1 MIEIENIVFSYSKD
15 EDILKGVNLKI
26 DKGEVVNILGAN
38 GCGKSTLLKLILGFY
53 KYKHGNIKIY
63 GKELN
68 TIIRKDLAKYLSYV
82 PQSHRAIFPYSVK
95 DVVVMGKSCGN
106 FWKNYT
112 KTDYIAVDEALAM
125 LKIEYLK
132 ERDYSRLSGG
142 ERQLVMVARAIVQ
155 NSDYCFMDE
164 PVAGLDYGNQYRL
177 LDSIKNMAKKGLTF
191 IITTHHP
198 DHVKYLGGRAVL
210 MKNGLIYKDGLYE
223 NMLNEASLY
232 DLYKVKVDGAGH
244 VYAVD

>member
-1 MIEIENIVFSYSKD
+1 MIEVNNLIFGYSKT
-15 EDILKGVNLKI
+15 ENILKGITLNI
-26 DKGEVVNILGAN
+26 DKGEIVNILGAN

-53 KYKHGNIKIY
+53 KYTAGSIKIY
-63 GKELN
+63 GREVNSISRKE
-68 TIIRKDLAKYLSYV
+68 LAKYLSYV
-82 PQSHRAIFPYSVK
+82 PQSHHAVFPYTVK
-95 DVVVMGKSCGN
+95 DVVIMGKSSGS

-112 KTDYIAVDEALAM
+112 SSDYEAVDYALSV
-125 LKIEYLK
+125 LKIEHLK

-155 NSDYCFMDE
+155 NSEYCFMDE
-164 PVAGLDYGNQYRL
+164 PVASLDYGNQYRL
-177 LDSIKNMAKKGLTF
+177 LDGVKNMAGRGLTF

-210 MKNGLIYKDGLYE
+210 MKNGLIYKDGLAC
-223 NMLNEASLY
+223 NVLNDTSLY
-232 DLYKVKVDGAGH
+232 ELYKVKVDEAGY

>member
-1 MIEIENIVFSYSKD
+1 MIEVKNLVFGYSKT
-15 EDILKGVNLKI
+15 ENILKGITLNI
-26 DKGEVVNILGAN
+26 DKGEIVNILGAN

-53 KYKHGNIKIY
+53 KYTAGSIKIY
-63 GKELN
+63 GREVNSISRKE
-68 TIIRKDLAKYLSYV
+68 LAKYLSYV
-82 PQSHRAIFPYSVK
+82 PQNHHAVFPYTVK
-95 DVVVMGKSCGN
+95 DVVIMGKSSGS

-112 KTDYIAVDEALAM
+112 KSDYEAVDYALSV
-125 LKIEYLK
+125 LKIEHLK

-155 NSDYCFMDE
+155 NSEYFFMDE
-164 PVAGLDYGNQYRL
+164 PVASLDYGNQYRL
-177 LDSIKNMAKKGLTF
+177 LDGIKNMAGSGLTF

-210 MKNGLIYKDGLYE
+210 MKNGLVYKDGLAY
-223 NMLNEASLY
+223 NILNDTSLY
-232 DLYKVKVDGAGH
+232 DLYRVKVDEAGH